1 MNIEKSKKEA
11 ELTQKETKK
20 FSIQKSNFN
29 LENIKKINEHKI
41 KRLKKELSELKMQEQ
56 RYDRQIVNK
65 EEALTR
71 LKKMVDSVKSMKD
84 LKV

>member
-29 LENIKKINEHKI
+29 LENNKKINEHKI

>member
-1 MNIEKSKKEA
+1 
-11 ELTQKETKK
+11 
-20 FSIQKSNFN
+20 
-29 LENIKKINEHKI
+29 
-41 KRLKKELSELKMQEQ
+41 MQEQ